1 VNNLNADFLA
11 RELSEKNLIKHLKIN
26 STNSNLP
33 RPLQQAFAAL
43 ARTKKKDSRIACVEL
58 TGPLSSSELE
68 IGSRVLH
75 LPDGR
80 LMKFKLVVKAWQRP
94 CEPNSSINRYKL
106 VFSWI

>member
-1 VNNLNADFLA
+1 MNADFLA

-33 RPLQQAFAAL
+33 RPLQQALVAL
-43 ARTKKKDSRIACVEL
+43 ARTKKKDSRITCVEL
-58 TGPLSSSELE
+58 TGPLSTSEFEISSK
-68 IGSRVLH
+68 VLH

-94 CEPNSSINRYKL
+94 YEPNSSIIRYKL
-106 VFSWI
+106 AFSWI